1 MQKKNKNEMPKFR
14 LNTDSGQEK
23 WDPSH
28 WLQIDTRDF
37 RMMVHINQNEWA
49 LDYTFIIMIIT
60 RPA

>member
-1 MQKKNKNEMPKFR
+1 MPKFR

-28 WLQIDTRDF
+28 WLQIDTWDF
-37 RMMVHINQNEWA
+37 RMMVHMNQNEWA